1 MRSLA
6 ALGGGA
12 LLLVS
17 IAWTANAPGT
27 EEPVFIKA
35 PMVCSRGPDEQYFET
50 HVTIPAMASPGST
63 YAVRI
68 QAAPSP
74 KISGIGL
81 NYLHD
86 ILTDFYLPE
95 GASYVAG
102 SARLVDGTGSE
113 NVRPGARA
121 LYDRGF
127 VRLYLPGHVEKGST
141 FTPPGIEFQLKVT
154 AAPGASLPIR
164 WVRHRVTANVFF
176 VGNLDIVCA
185 PQSGALIL
193 GTTVV
198 TPPPP

>member
-1 MRSLA
+1 MRTLATLGGA
-6 ALGGGA
+6 AL
-12 LLLVS
+12 LVAS
-17 IAWTANAPGT
+17 TTWAANAPGPG
-27 EEPVFIKA
+27 EPVFIKA

-50 HVTIPAMASPGST
+50 HVTIPPAAPTGST

-86 ILTDFYLPE
+86 MLTDFYVPE

-102 SARLVDGTGSE
+102 SAHVVDGTGSE

-127 VRLYLPGHVEKGST
+127 VRLHLPGHVENGST
-141 FTPPGIEFQLKVT
+141 FTPPALEFQLRVT
-154 AAPGASLPIR
+154 AAPGASLPVR
-164 WVRHRVTANVFF
+164 WVRHRVTANVFLL
-176 VGNLDIVCA
+176 GNLDVVCTPEA
-185 PQSGALIL
+185 GALTL
-193 GTTVV
+193 GTTGV
-198 TPPPP
+198 TPAPP